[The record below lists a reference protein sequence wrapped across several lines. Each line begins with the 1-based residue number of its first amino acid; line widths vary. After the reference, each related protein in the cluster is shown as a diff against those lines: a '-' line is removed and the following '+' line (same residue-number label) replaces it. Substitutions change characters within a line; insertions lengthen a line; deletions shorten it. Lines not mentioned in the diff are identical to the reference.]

1 MASLGG
7 AGESVAVVVGA
18 GELGSATATLLAG
31 ARFTV
36 VAVDRTPNALNERPG
51 GIRRE
56 AGDNLELRPH
66 SIRAPQLLDTSRTGR
81 VIPAEVLAHAV
92 QPGSAANII
101 AFLVATA
108 PHSSAVRPR
117 QPTAPSPA
125 ASHPATPASDSFL
138 KGTTMSSTNRR
149 SFLAR
154 GAALAAVPAVASLA
168 GEGLT
173 GRASAD
179 TLPDYAP
186 IPPSALGPAVNEQGY
201 FVGRVEKNLYW
212 VTDSAYQAAFLTT
225 RDGVVL
231 FDAPPSIG
239 HNLQRAIDQIAAE
252 NGVSNK
258 VTHLVY
264 SHHHA
269 DHIGG
274 SSLFG
279 KHVVRIGQVQ
289 AKQLLA
295 SENDPARP
303 VPDVTFETKHTLN
316 VGGERI
322 NLAWHGTNHTPDN
335 SYIHFPDHDT
345 LMLVDIFL
353 PRWVPF
359 DSFNL
364 NEDVPGSIAAPDTAM
379 AYPWKHFIGGHI
391 GRLGTRADMVLYQQY
406 VNDIIDGVKK
416 ALTTVDPTPYFAKY
430 GNNVWAAS
438 QQYLAAVVA
447 YASGPV
453 IKKYLGVLAAADV
466 YTASTTFVILESVRL
481 DLGVGSQV
489 HA

>member
-1 MASLGG
+1 M
-7 AGESVAVVVGA
+7 
-18 GELGSATATLLAG
+18 
-31 ARFTV
+31 
-36 VAVDRTPNALNERPG
+36 
-51 GIRRE
+51 
-56 AGDNLELRPH
+56 
-66 SIRAPQLLDTSRTGR
+66 
-81 VIPAEVLAHAV
+81 
-92 QPGSAANII
+92 
-101 AFLVATA
+101 
-108 PHSSAVRPR
+108 
-117 QPTAPSPA
+117 SPV
-125 ASHPATPASDSFL
+125 
-138 KGTTMSSTNRR
+138 NRR

-168 GEGLT
+168 VEGLT
-173 GRASAD
+173 GRASAG

-186 IPPSALGPAVNEQGY
+186 IPPSALGPAVNQQGY

-239 HNLQRAIDQIAAE
+239 HNLQRAIDRIAAD

-289 AKQLLA
+289 ARQLLA

-303 VPDVTFETKHTLN
+303 VPDVTFETSHALD
-316 VGGERI
+316 VGGERV

-345 LMLVDIFL
+345 LMLVDIVL
-353 PRWVPF
+353 PRW
-359 DSFNL
+359 
-364 NEDVPGSIAAPDTAM
+364 A
-379 AYPWKHFIGGHI
+379 
-391 GRLGTRADMVLYQQY
+391 
-406 VNDIIDGVKK
+406 
-416 ALTTVDPTPYFAKY
+416 
-430 GNNVWAAS
+430 
-438 QQYLAAVVA
+438 
-447 YASGPV
+447 
-453 IKKYLGVLAAADV
+453 
-466 YTASTTFVILESVRL
+466 ILLS
-481 DLGVGSQV
+481 
-489 HA
+489 

>member
-1 MASLGG
+1 M
-7 AGESVAVVVGA
+7 
-18 GELGSATATLLAG
+18 
-31 ARFTV
+31 
-36 VAVDRTPNALNERPG
+36 
-51 GIRRE
+51 
-56 AGDNLELRPH
+56 
-66 SIRAPQLLDTSRTGR
+66 TSN
-81 VIPAEVLAHAV
+81 
-92 QPGSAANII
+92 S
-101 AFLVATA
+101 
-108 PHSSAVRPR
+108 
-117 QPTAPSPA
+117 APS
-125 ASHPATPASDSFL
+125 
-138 KGTTMSSTNRR
+138 RR
-149 SFLAR
+149 SFLAP
-154 GAALAAVPAVASLA
+154 GAAIAAVPAVATLA
-168 GEGLT
+168 GGILAEP
-173 GRASAD
+173 ASAD

-186 IPPSALGPAVNEQGY
+186 IPPSALGPAVNAQGY
-201 FVGRVEKNLYW
+201 FVGRAEKNLYW

-264 SHHHA
+264 SHHQA

-289 AKQLLA
+289 ARQLRA

-303 VPDVTFETKHTLN
+303 VPDVTFKTHRTLH

-322 NLAWHGTNHTPDN
+322 DLVWHGTNHTPDN
-335 SYIHFPDHDT
+335 IYIHFPDHDT

-364 NEDVPGSIAAPDTAM
+364 NEDVPGSIAAPDTAV
-379 AYPWKHFIGGHI
+379 AYPWKHFIGGHM
-391 GRLGTRADMVLYQQY
+391 GRLGARADMVLYQQY
-406 VNDIIDGVKK
+406 VNDIIDAVKK
-416 ALTTVDPTPYFAKY
+416 ALAAVDPTPFFAKY

-466 YTASTTFVILESVRL
+466 YTTSTTFAILESIRL
-481 DLGVGSQV
+481 DLGFGSQA
-489 HA
+489 HP